1 MIHDYPYTN
10 LHELNLDY
18 IMKLCRETMGLHFEQ
33 ADKFLKLVNQAGEE
47 VSKVKIFYSE
57 TALKDDDGNVIS
69 TYLIDAGVDGNNL
82 VFDRGNGEIITLTVP
97 YASKANKDV
106 NNVDLTS
113 YVHGVGVSGNKILIT
128 FGDGNTYSFTVP
140 FATKALGDENGKNI
154 TTYVAELSTSNDKL
168 IVTDGAGVTLAEIT
182 IPYAVKALNDVDGDP
197 IKSTYA
203 TLLTTDTTTVILKAK
218 DGSVLSTIT
227 VPYAVKALTDTE
239 GNTLLGDYGYH
250 LSTNGNK
257 VTLEAHNGT
266 TLNEITVPFATLSTD
281 ATNAISTVT
290 VSGDELVFTTHGG
303 TAYRI
308 TSPYSVKAQKDSL
321 NNTITHAYVASVTND
336 PNTGEIEFYAQD
348 GTLLATLTPTVDEAV
363 HDSYSNLIADYVKE
377 IIVDPQNNYMVVNH
391 GTGDSDTL
399 TINYS
404 THAYKDTYENVIGNT
419 YIRSL
424 AIVEDAV
431 DHHEYLVAYNGE
443 LSELFRIDLNDLSVV
458 TSLDDLDDVNITSPT
473 AGDIIIFDGNEWVNQ
488 PALPECVNITIIGA
502 NVHDNN
508 AGDQIGLSYNLFKY
522 DGYNTPTACTN
533 AEAIDLIFNKHTKVN
548 VAVSDSY
555 YTDSALNS
563 DSYTILP
570 VPNANQIQ
578 AFGIT
583 KPYTDNS
590 VRIVHLEV
598 DFNTEYAR
606 VKVYGGVTLNEP
618 IPDELDDLSD
628 VSITTPSNGDV
639 LTYDSN
645 SQEWVNQAVP
655 TPTVPSDLDDLSD
668 VSITTPSNG
677 DVLTYDSN
685 SQEWINQAVPPTYV
699 TYSEVSTYDSYTQ
712 QTISHQ
718 FSTWLGTMGIGSG
731 GVQNWYNNG
740 TLQDIVDH
748 GNALHY
754 HIKIDN
760 LNAGRRQLHSVAEY
774 TKLYNANTQTWLD
787 TATLVGAIDQML
799 QDPTVFTQIEVA
811 LYFVN
816 STTAIDKLV
825 LTADSTDTTFT
836 FGSFSTVTDIYS

>member
-47 VSKVKIFYSE
+47 VSKVKIFYAE

-113 YVHGVGVSGNKILIT
+113 YVHGVGVSGNKLLIT

-227 VPYAVKALTDTE
+227 VPYAVKALTDAE

-250 LSTNGNK
+250 LTTNGNK
-257 VTLEAHNGT
+257 VGIEAHNGT
-266 TLNEITVPFATLSTD
+266 TLNEITVPFATLANSAND
-281 ATNAISTVT
+281 GIASIA
-290 VSGDELVFTTHGG
+290 VSGDEIVFTTVGG
-303 TAYRI
+303 TVYRI
-308 TSPYSVKAQKDSL
+308 TAPYAVKAQKDSL

-336 PNTGEIEFYAQD
+336 PVTGELSFYASD

-458 TSLDDLDDVNITSPT
+458 TSLDDLDN
-473 AGDIIIFDGNEWVNQ
+473 
-488 PALPECVNITIIGA
+488 
-502 NVHDNN
+502 
-508 AGDQIGLSYNLFKY
+508 
-522 DGYNTPTACTN
+522 
-533 AEAIDLIFNKHTKVN
+533 
-548 VAVSDSY
+548 
-555 YTDSALNS
+555 
-563 DSYTILP
+563 
-570 VPNANQIQ
+570 
-578 AFGIT
+578 
-583 KPYTDNS
+583 
-590 VRIVHLEV
+590 
-598 DFNTEYAR
+598 
-606 VKVYGGVTLNEP
+606 
-618 IPDELDDLSD
+618 
-628 VSITTPSNGDV
+628 VSITTPADGEVLTYDANSDEWVNQSVPTPAEALDDLTDVTLTTPANGEV
-639 LTYDSN
+639 LTYDST

-668 VSITTPSNG
+668 VSITTPANGEVLLFDGNSNEWVNSG
-677 DVLTYDSN
+677 LNLNELSDVTDNFPYEGNILIYNGSGWVTKQYRNDIDIGELYLSTNTFTAPSISVISNSIFSDLFTIRIYDSN
-685 SQEWINQAVPPTYV
+685 GNNERTLQPIAYYAEELNGIWSRAKFYYACKNIVSSQV
-699 TYSEVSTYDSYTQ
+699 DSMHAYFY
-712 QTISHQ
+712 
-718 FSTWLGTMGIGSG
+718 FSTGTAI
-731 GVQNWYNNG
+731 YKI
-740 TLQDIVDH
+740 TLT
-748 GNALHY
+748 A
-754 HIKIDN
+754 
-760 LNAGRRQLHSVAEY
+760 NAG
-774 TKLYNANTQTWLD
+774 D
-787 TATLVGAIDQML
+787 TNFTVG
-799 QDPTVFTQIEVA
+799 TVMT
-811 LYFVN
+811 VN
-816 STTAIDKLV
+816 DI
-825 LTADSTDTTFT
+825 
-836 FGSFSTVTDIYS
+836 FS

>member
-33 ADKFLKLVNQAGEE
+33 ADKFLKLVNQAGET

-82 VFDRGNGEIITLTVP
+82 IFDRGNGEIITLTVP

-182 IPYAVKALNDVDGDP
+182 IPYAVKALNDADGDP
-197 IKSTYA
+197 FKSTYA

-266 TLNEITVPFATLSTD
+266 TLNEITVPFATLANSAND
-281 ATNAISTVT
+281 GIASIA
-290 VSGDELVFTTHGG
+290 VSGDEIVFTTVGG
-303 TAYRI
+303 TVFRI
-308 TSPYSVKAQKDSL
+308 TAPYAVKAQKDSL

-336 PNTGEIEFYAQD
+336 PDTGELSFYASD

-399 TINYS
+399 TINYA

-424 AIVEDAV
+424 SIVEDAA

-443 LSELFRIDLNDLSVV
+443 LSELFRIDLNDLSAV
-458 TSLDDLDDVNITSPT
+458 TSLDDLDDV
-473 AGDIIIFDGNEWVNQ
+473 V
-488 PALPECVNITIIGA
+488 
-502 NVHDNN
+502 
-508 AGDQIGLSYNLFKY
+508 
-522 DGYNTPTACTN
+522 
-533 AEAIDLIFNKHTKVN
+533 
-548 VAVSDSY
+548 
-555 YTDSALNS
+555 
-563 DSYTILP
+563 
-570 VPNANQIQ
+570 
-578 AFGIT
+578 
-583 KPYTDNS
+583 
-590 VRIVHLEV
+590 
-598 DFNTEYAR
+598 
-606 VKVYGGVTLNEP
+606 
-618 IPDELDDLSD
+618 
-628 VSITTPSNGDV
+628 ITTPTEGNIIFYDGNDWVNTTLTIRDLGDVIFPNVLSDGDV
-639 LTYDSN
+639 LTYDAN
-645 SQEWVNQAVP
+645 SGDWINQAIP
-655 TPTVPSDLDDLSD
+655 TPTVPDELNDLSD
-668 VSITTPSNG
+668 VNASSPSEGDILVYDAGNQEWVNATLPDLIDDKVRDEQINVNTTILAGSSQAVTLQLSGNFTHNPVIFTPMLSSSFTSNISIEYVRLSLFTPSSITIN
-677 DVLTYDSN
+677 VMLKNN
-685 SQEWINQAVPPTYV
+685 SA
-699 TYSEVSTYDSYTQ
+699 SD
-712 QTISHQ
+712 QTVQ
-718 FSTWLGTMGIGSG
+718 GII
-731 GVQNWYNNG
+731 YMP
-740 TLQDIVDH
+740 L
-748 GNALHY
+748 
-754 HIKIDN
+754 
-760 LNAGRRQLHSVAEY
+760 
-774 TKLYNANTQTWLD
+774 
-787 TATLVGAIDQML
+787 
-799 QDPTVFTQIEVA
+799 
-811 LYFVN
+811 FVR
-816 STTAIDKLV
+816 
-825 LTADSTDTTFT
+825 
-836 FGSFSTVTDIYS
+836 

>member
-47 VSKVKIFYSE
+47 VSKVKIFYAE

-113 YVHGVGVSGNKILIT
+113 YVHGVGVSGNKILVT

-182 IPYAVKALNDVDGDP
+182 IPYAVKALNDVDGDA
-197 IKSTYA
+197 IKSTYG
-203 TLLTTDTTTVILKAK
+203 TDLTVDTTTVSLRAK
-218 DGSVLSTIT
+218 DGSVISTIT

-266 TLNEITVPFATLSTD
+266 TLNEITVPFATLANSAND
-281 ATNAISTVT
+281 GIASIA
-290 VSGDELVFTTHGG
+290 VSGDEIVFTTVGG
-303 TAYRI
+303 TVYRI
-308 TSPYSVKAQKDSL
+308 TAPYAVKAQKDSL

-336 PNTGEIEFYAQD
+336 PVTGEIEFYAQD
-348 GTLLATLTPTVDEAV
+348 GTLIASLTPTLDSAI

-399 TINYS
+399 TINYA

-443 LSELFRIDLNDLSVV
+443 LSELFRIDLNDLSSV
-458 TSLDDLDDVNITSPT
+458 TELDDLEDVDITSPD
-473 AGDIIIFDGNEWVNQ
+473 AGDMLIFDGNDWVNT
-488 PALPECVNITIIGA
+488 PSLPECVLISITGA

-508 AGDQIGLSYNLFKY
+508 AGDQVGLSYTLIKY
-522 DGYNTPTACTN
+522 DSYNTPTACTN
-533 AEAIDLIFNKHTKVN
+533 AEAIDLIFNKHTKVG
-548 VAVSDSY
+548 VAVADSY
-555 YTDSALNS
+555 YTDSAMNS
-563 DSYTILP
+563 DSYFIVP
-570 VPNANQIQ
+570 VPNANQIH
-578 AFGIT
+578 AFGLT
-583 KPYTDNS
+583 RPYTDNS
-590 VRIVHLEV
+590 VRLVHLEV
-598 DFNTEYAR
+598 DFNAEVAR
-606 VKVYGGVTLNEP
+606 VKVYGGVTLNAP
-618 IPDELDDLSD
+618 IPDELNDLSD
-628 VSITTPSNGDV
+628 VNAPSPSAGDILV
-639 LTYDSN
+639 YDQGN
-645 SQEWVNQAVP
+645 QEWVNTTLLDLIDDEVNDEQINVNTTILAGASQAVTLTLSGNFTHMP
-655 TPTVPSDLDDLSD
+655 VIFTPMLSSNFTSDISIEYVRLSLFTASSIIINVQLKNNSANDQTV
-668 VSITTPSNG
+668 
-677 DVLTYDSN
+677 
-685 SQEWINQAVPPTYV
+685 Q
-699 TYSEVSTYDSYTQ
+699 
-712 QTISHQ
+712 
-718 FSTWLGTMGIGSG
+718 GII
-731 GVQNWYNNG
+731 Y
-740 TLQDIVDH
+740 LP
-748 GNALHY
+748 L
-754 HIKIDN
+754 
-760 LNAGRRQLHSVAEY
+760 
-774 TKLYNANTQTWLD
+774 
-787 TATLVGAIDQML
+787 
-799 QDPTVFTQIEVA
+799 
-811 LYFVN
+811 FVR
-816 STTAIDKLV
+816 
-825 LTADSTDTTFT
+825 
-836 FGSFSTVTDIYS
+836 

>member
-182 IPYAVKALNDVDGDP
+182 IPYAVKALNDADGDP

-266 TLNEITVPFATLSTD
+266 TLNEITVPFATLANSAND
-281 ATNAISTVT
+281 GIASIA
-290 VSGDELVFTTHGG
+290 VSGDEIVFTTVGG
-303 TAYRI
+303 TVYRI
-308 TSPYSVKAQKDSL
+308 TAPYAVKAQKDSL

-336 PNTGEIEFYAQD
+336 PLTGEMSFYASD

-399 TINYS
+399 TINYA

-458 TSLDDLDDVNITSPT
+458 TSLDDLDDVNITSPA
-473 AGDIIIFDGNEWVNQ
+473 AGDIIIYDGNDWVNTSVF
-488 PALPECVNITIIGA
+488 PECVIITITGA

-508 AGDQIGLSYNLFKY
+508 AGDQVGLSYTLIKY
-522 DGYNTPTACTN
+522 DGSNTPTVCTN

-548 VAVSDSY
+548 IAVDDSY
-555 YTDSALNS
+555 YTDVAMQT
-563 DSYTILP
+563 DSYGIFPT
-570 VPNANQIQ
+570 PNANQLQ
-578 AFGIT
+578 GFGLT
-583 KPYTDNS
+583 RPYTDDS
-590 VRIVHLEV
+590 VRLVYLEV
-598 DFNTEYAR
+598 DFNNQVAR
-606 VKVYGGVTLNEP
+606 VKVYGGLTLA
-618 IPDELDDLSD
+618 
-628 VSITTPSNGDV
+628 TT
-639 LTYDSN
+639 
-645 SQEWVNQAVP
+645 
-655 TPTVPSDLDDLSD
+655 
-668 VSITTPSNG
+668 
-677 DVLTYDSN
+677 
-685 SQEWINQAVPPTYV
+685 
-699 TYSEVSTYDSYTQ
+699 
-712 QTISHQ
+712 
-718 FSTWLGTMGIGSG
+718 
-731 GVQNWYNNG
+731 
-740 TLQDIVDH
+740 
-748 GNALHY
+748 
-754 HIKIDN
+754 
-760 LNAGRRQLHSVAEY
+760 
-774 TKLYNANTQTWLD
+774 
-787 TATLVGAIDQML
+787 
-799 QDPTVFTQIEVA
+799 
-811 LYFVN
+811 
-816 STTAIDKLV
+816 
-825 LTADSTDTTFT
+825 
-836 FGSFSTVTDIYS
+836 

>member
-47 VSKVKIFYSE
+47 VSKVKIFYAE

-97 YASKANKDV
+97 FASKANKDV

-113 YVHGVGVSGNKILIT
+113 YVHGVGVSGNKILVT
-128 FGDGNTYSFTVP
+128 FGDGTNYSFTVP

-197 IKSTYA
+197 IKSTYG
-203 TLLTTDTTTVILKAK
+203 TLLTTDTTTVSLKAK

-257 VTLEAHNGT
+257 VVLEAHNGT
-266 TLNEITVPFATLSTD
+266 TLNEITVPFATVANSAND
-281 ATNAISTVT
+281 GIASIA
-290 VSGDELVFTTHGG
+290 VSGDEIVFTTTGG
-303 TAYRI
+303 TVFRI
-308 TSPYSVKAQKDSL
+308 TAPYAVKAQKDSL
-321 NNTITHAYVASVTND
+321 NNTITHAYVSSVTND
-336 PNTGEIEFYAQD
+336 PVTGELSFYASD

-424 AIVEDAV
+424 SIVEDAV

-443 LSELFRIDLNDLSVV
+443 LSELFRIDLNDLSAV
-458 TSLDDLDDVNITSPT
+458 TSLNDLSDVEITSPT
-473 AGDIIIFDGNEWVNQ
+473 ANDLLIYDDIDQKWVNGQ
-488 PALPECVNITIIGA
+488 
-502 NVHDNN
+502 
-508 AGDQIGLSYNLFKY
+508 YY
-522 DGYNTPTACTN
+522 
-533 AEAIDLIFNKHTKVN
+533 
-548 VAVSDSY
+548 VSM
-555 YTDSALNS
+555 TLNS
-563 DSYTILP
+563 LTDVTVPSPSTGDLLMYEGTSQKWVNLAGKDLLSNHVGVKIDMTKTSFLSQLP
-570 VPNANQIQ
+570 TNP
-578 AFGIT
+578 GT
-583 KPYTDNS
+583 P
-590 VRIVHLEV
+590 
-598 DFNTEYAR
+598 
-606 VKVYGGVTLNEP
+606 
-618 IPDELDDLSD
+618 
-628 VSITTPSNGDV
+628 VSITVDSASPVKLAQASIPNNGYV
-639 LTYDSN
+639 DS
-645 SQEWVNQAVP
+645 
-655 TPTVPSDLDDLSD
+655 
-668 VSITTPSNG
+668 SITMDAFKNLLS
-677 DVLTYDSN
+677 LT
-685 SQEWINQAVPPTYV
+685 
-699 TYSEVSTYDSYTQ
+699 
-712 QTISHQ
+712 
-718 FSTWLGTMGIGSG
+718 
-731 GVQNWYNNG
+731 
-740 TLQDIVDH
+740 
-748 GNALHY
+748 
-754 HIKIDN
+754 DN
-760 LNAGRRQLHSVAEY
+760 LSIMFNFSDSPVEIYRCREQLFYNGSMLFDL
-774 TKLYNANTQTWLD
+774 LYIAN
-787 TATLVGAIDQML
+787 
-799 QDPTVFTQIEVA
+799 
-811 LYFVN
+811 N
-816 STTAIDKLV
+816 H
-825 LTADSTDTTFT
+825 
-836 FGSFSTVTDIYS
+836 IYSVGIIPNGNSFNVSAQIIV

>member
-47 VSKVKIFYSE
+47 VSKVKIFYAE

-69 TYLIDAGVDGNNL
+69 TYLINAGVDGNNL

-113 YVHGVGVSGNKILIT
+113 YVHGVGVSGNKILVT

-266 TLNEITVPFATLSTD
+266 TLNEITVPFATLANSAND
-281 ATNAISTVT
+281 GIASIA
-290 VSGDELVFTTHGG
+290 VSGDEIVFTTVGG
-303 TAYRI
+303 TVYRI
-308 TSPYSVKAQKDSL
+308 TAPYAVKAQKDSL

-336 PNTGEIEFYAQD
+336 PNTGEISFYATD

-399 TINYS
+399 TINYA

-458 TSLDDLDDVNITSPT
+458 TSLDDLDDVVITSPNDGDILIYDGDDDEWKNAPMPAIPDALDDLADVT
-473 AGDIIIFDGNEWVNQ
+473 ITSPSAGDILYYNGSNW
-488 PALPECVNITIIGA
+488 
-502 NVHDNN
+502 DNT
-508 AGDQIGLSYNLFKY
+508 QLELS
-522 DGYNTPTACTN
+522 D
-533 AEAIDLIFNKHTKVN
+533 I
-548 VAVSDSY
+548 
-555 YTDSALNS
+555 
-563 DSYTILP
+563 
-570 VPNANQIQ
+570 
-578 AFGIT
+578 
-583 KPYTDNS
+583 
-590 VRIVHLEV
+590 
-598 DFNTEYAR
+598 
-606 VKVYGGVTLNEP
+606 
-618 IPDELDDLSD
+618 SD
-628 VSITTPSNGDV
+628 VSITTPSNGEV

-645 SQEWVNQAVP
+645 SQEWVNSTIP
-655 TPTVPSDLDDLSD
+655 TPTVPDELDDLSD
-668 VSITTPSNG
+668 VTITSPSAGDMLVYNGSSWVNFTPTIING
-677 DVLTYDSN
+677 INDLSDVNAPSPSAGDILVYDLGN
-685 SQEWINQAVPPTYV
+685 QEWVCATLPDLIDDKVRDEQINVNTTILAGSSQAV
-699 TYSEVSTYDSYTQ
+699 S
-712 QTISHQ
+712 
-718 FSTWLGTMGIGSG
+718 L
-731 GVQNWYNNG
+731 
-740 TLQDIVDH
+740 TLT
-748 GNALHY
+748 GNFTHVPV
-754 HIKIDN
+754 IF
-760 LNAGRRQLHSVAEY
+760 
-774 TKLYNANTQTWLD
+774 TP
-787 TATLVGAIDQML
+787 ML
-799 QDPTVFTQIEVA
+799 
-811 LYFVN
+811 
-816 STTAIDKLV
+816 S
-825 LTADSTDTTFT
+825 STFT
-836 FGSFSTVTDIYS
+836 SDISIEYVRLSLFTASSIIINVQLKNNSASDQTVQGIIYLPLFVR

>member
-47 VSKVKIFYSE
+47 VSKVKIFYAE

-106 NNVDLTS
+106 NNVDITS
-113 YVHGVGVSGNKILIT
+113 YVHGVGVSGNKILVT

-203 TLLTTDTTTVILKAK
+203 TLLTTDTTTVALKAK

-257 VTLEAHNGT
+257 VVLEAHNGT
-266 TLNEITVPFATLSTD
+266 TLNEITVPFATFANSAND
-281 ATNAISTVT
+281 GIASIA
-290 VSGDELVFTTHGG
+290 VSGDEIVFTTVGG
-303 TAYRI
+303 TVFRI
-308 TSPYSVKAQKDSL
+308 TAPYAVKAQKDSL

-336 PNTGEIEFYAQD
+336 PLTGELSFYASD

-363 HDSYSNLIADYVKE
+363 HDSYANLIADYVKE

-424 AIVEDAV
+424 SIVEDAV

-443 LSELFRIDLNDLSVV
+443 LSELFRIDLNDLSAV
-458 TSLDDLDDVNITSPT
+458 TSLNDLSDVVINNLTANDILIFDGNDWVNMPMPALPDELNDLFDVEITSPT
-473 AGDIIIFDGNEWVNQ
+473 AHDLLIYDDIAQKWVNGQYYVSMTLNSLIDVKAPLPSAGDILVYDAGNQNWINTTLPDLIDDKVRDEQINVNTTILAGQTTAVTLQLSGIFTHVPVIFTPMLSSSFTSDISIDYVR
-488 PALPECVNITIIGA
+488 LSNITPVSLTINVQLRNNSASDQTVQGII
-502 NVHDNN
+502 
-508 AGDQIGLSYNLFKY
+508 YMPLF
-522 DGYNTPTACTN
+522 
-533 AEAIDLIFNKHTKVN
+533 
-548 VAVSDSY
+548 
-555 YTDSALNS
+555 
-563 DSYTILP
+563 
-570 VPNANQIQ
+570 
-578 AFGIT
+578 
-583 KPYTDNS
+583 
-590 VRIVHLEV
+590 VR
-598 DFNTEYAR
+598 
-606 VKVYGGVTLNEP
+606 
-618 IPDELDDLSD
+618 
-628 VSITTPSNGDV
+628 
-639 LTYDSN
+639 
-645 SQEWVNQAVP
+645 
-655 TPTVPSDLDDLSD
+655 
-668 VSITTPSNG
+668 
-677 DVLTYDSN
+677 
-685 SQEWINQAVPPTYV
+685 
-699 TYSEVSTYDSYTQ
+699 
-712 QTISHQ
+712 
-718 FSTWLGTMGIGSG
+718 
-731 GVQNWYNNG
+731 
-740 TLQDIVDH
+740 
-748 GNALHY
+748 
-754 HIKIDN
+754 
-760 LNAGRRQLHSVAEY
+760 
-774 TKLYNANTQTWLD
+774 
-787 TATLVGAIDQML
+787 
-799 QDPTVFTQIEVA
+799 
-811 LYFVN
+811 
-816 STTAIDKLV
+816 
-825 LTADSTDTTFT
+825 
-836 FGSFSTVTDIYS
+836 

>member
-1 MIHDYPYTN
+1 MIHDYPYTS

-47 VSKVKIFYSE
+47 VSKVKIFYAE

-69 TYLIDAGVDGNNL
+69 TYFIDAGVDGNNL
-82 VFDRGNGEIITLTVP
+82 VFDRGNGEIITLTIP
-97 YASKANKDV
+97 YATKAKTDV

-113 YVHGVGVSGNKILIT
+113 YVHGVGVSGNKILVT

-203 TLLTTDTTTVILKAK
+203 TLLTTDTTTVVLKAK

-266 TLNEITVPFATLSTD
+266 TLNEITVPFATFANSAND
-281 ATNAISTVT
+281 GIASIA
-290 VSGDELVFTTHGG
+290 VSGDEIVFTTVGG
-303 TAYRI
+303 TVYRI
-308 TSPYSVKAQKDSL
+308 TAPYAVKAQKDSL

-336 PNTGEIEFYAQD
+336 PNTGEIDFYAQD

-399 TINYS
+399 TINYA

-443 LSELFRIDLNDLSVV
+443 LSELFRIDLNDLSTVS
-458 TSLDDLDDVNITSPT
+458 SLNDLTDVDINSPINGQT
-473 AGDIIIFDGNEWVNQ
+473 IVYNSVNDNWINGY
-488 PALPECVNITIIGA
+488 PNGTECVNIAITGA

-508 AGDQIGLSYNLFKY
+508 AGDQIGLSYTMFKY
-522 DGYNTPTACTN
+522 DGHTTPTPCTN
-533 AEAIDLIFNKHTKVN
+533 AEAIDLIFNKHTQVN
-548 VAVSDSY
+548 IAVNDSA
-555 YTDSALNS
+555 YTDSAMYVH
-563 DSYTILP
+563 SYSI
-570 VPNANQIQ
+570 VPSPNVNHIHG
-578 AFGIT
+578 FGLT
-583 KPYTDNS
+583 QPYTDDS
-590 VRIVHLEV
+590 VRLVFLEV
-598 DFNTEYAR
+598 DFNTQTAR
-606 VKVYGGVTLNEP
+606 VKVFGGFTL
-618 IPDELDDLSD
+618 
-628 VSITTPSNGDV
+628 
-639 LTYDSN
+639 
-645 SQEWVNQAVP
+645 
-655 TPTVPSDLDDLSD
+655 
-668 VSITTPSNG
+668 
-677 DVLTYDSN
+677 
-685 SQEWINQAVPPTYV
+685 
-699 TYSEVSTYDSYTQ
+699 
-712 QTISHQ
+712 
-718 FSTWLGTMGIGSG
+718 
-731 GVQNWYNNG
+731 
-740 TLQDIVDH
+740 
-748 GNALHY
+748 
-754 HIKIDN
+754 
-760 LNAGRRQLHSVAEY
+760 
-774 TKLYNANTQTWLD
+774 
-787 TATLVGAIDQML
+787 
-799 QDPTVFTQIEVA
+799 
-811 LYFVN
+811 
-816 STTAIDKLV
+816 STT
-825 LTADSTDTTFT
+825 
-836 FGSFSTVTDIYS
+836 

>member
-47 VSKVKIFYSE
+47 VSKVKIFYAE

-113 YVHGVGVSGNKILIT
+113 YVHGVGVSGNKILVT
-128 FGDGNTYSFTVP
+128 FGDGTNYSFTVP

-203 TLLTTDTTTVILKAK
+203 TLLTTDTTTVALKAK

-266 TLNEITVPFATLSTD
+266 TLNEITVPFATFANSAND
-281 ATNAISTVT
+281 GIASIA
-290 VSGDELVFTTHGG
+290 VSGDEIVFTTVGG
-303 TAYRI
+303 TVFRI
-308 TSPYSVKAQKDSL
+308 TAPYAVKAQKDSL

-336 PNTGEIEFYAQD
+336 PDTGELSFYASD

-404 THAYKDTYENVIGNT
+404 SHAYKDTYENVIGNT

-424 AIVEDAV
+424 SIVEDAV

-443 LSELFRIDLNDLSVV
+443 LSELFRIDLNDLSAV
-458 TSLDDLDDVNITSPT
+458 TSLSDLSDVDITSPTSGDIIMYDGNDWVNTALALGDIADVRYPTALSDGDVLTYDANSGDWINQAIPTPAVPDELNDLSDVEITSPT
-473 AGDIIIFDGNEWVNQ
+473 ANDLLIYDDIDQKWVNGQ
-488 PALPECVNITIIGA
+488 
-502 NVHDNN
+502 
-508 AGDQIGLSYNLFKY
+508 
-522 DGYNTPTACTN
+522 
-533 AEAIDLIFNKHTKVN
+533 
-548 VAVSDSY
+548 Y
-555 YTDSALNS
+555 YISMTLNS
-563 DSYTILP
+563 LTDVTVPLP
-570 VPNANQIQ
+570 
-578 AFGIT
+578 
-583 KPYTDNS
+583 
-590 VRIVHLEV
+590 
-598 DFNTEYAR
+598 
-606 VKVYGGVTLNEP
+606 
-618 IPDELDDLSD
+618 SD
-628 VSITTPSNGDV
+628 GDV

-645 SQEWVNQAVP
+645 SGKWVNTTLPDLIDDKVRDEQINVNTTILAGTSQAVSLQLTGNFTHNP
-655 TPTVPSDLDDLSD
+655 VIFTPMLSSSFTSDISIEYVRLSVFTPT
-668 VSITTPSNG
+668 SITIN
-677 DVLTYDSN
+677 VMLKNN
-685 SQEWINQAVPPTYV
+685 SA
-699 TYSEVSTYDSYTQ
+699 SD
-712 QTISHQ
+712 QTVQ
-718 FSTWLGTMGIGSG
+718 GII
-731 GVQNWYNNG
+731 YMP
-740 TLQDIVDH
+740 L
-748 GNALHY
+748 
-754 HIKIDN
+754 
-760 LNAGRRQLHSVAEY
+760 
-774 TKLYNANTQTWLD
+774 
-787 TATLVGAIDQML
+787 
-799 QDPTVFTQIEVA
+799 
-811 LYFVN
+811 FVR
-816 STTAIDKLV
+816 
-825 LTADSTDTTFT
+825 
-836 FGSFSTVTDIYS
+836 

>member
-47 VSKVKIFYSE
+47 VSKVKIFYAE

-113 YVHGVGVSGNKILIT
+113 YVHGVGVSGNKILVT

-203 TLLTTDTTTVILKAK
+203 TLLTTDTTTVALKAK

-257 VTLEAHNGT
+257 VVLEAHNGT
-266 TLNEITVPFATLSTD
+266 TLNEITVPFATLANSAND
-281 ATNAISTVT
+281 GIASIA
-290 VSGDELVFTTHGG
+290 VSGDEIVFTTVGG
-303 TAYRI
+303 TVFRI
-308 TSPYSVKAQKDSL
+308 TAPYAVKAQKDSL

-336 PNTGEIEFYAQD
+336 PDTGELSFYASD

-399 TINYS
+399 TINYA

-424 AIVEDAV
+424 SIVEDAV

-443 LSELFRIDLNDLSVV
+443 LSELFRIDLNDLSAV
-458 TSLDDLDDVNITSPT
+458 TSLGDLDDVSFTSPLNDGDFLMYDGINSEWVNIQPELNDLTDVTTGTLANGDVLMFDSVADKWVNSQIPTAPEDLNDLSDVEITSPT
-473 AGDIIIFDGNEWVNQ
+473 AHDLLIYDDIDQKWVNGQ
-488 PALPECVNITIIGA
+488 
-502 NVHDNN
+502 
-508 AGDQIGLSYNLFKY
+508 YY
-522 DGYNTPTACTN
+522 
-533 AEAIDLIFNKHTKVN
+533 
-548 VAVSDSY
+548 VSM
-555 YTDSALNS
+555 TLNS
-563 DSYTILP
+563 LTDVTVPLP
-570 VPNANQIQ
+570 
-578 AFGIT
+578 
-583 KPYTDNS
+583 
-590 VRIVHLEV
+590 
-598 DFNTEYAR
+598 
-606 VKVYGGVTLNEP
+606 
-618 IPDELDDLSD
+618 SD
-628 VSITTPSNGDV
+628 GDV

-645 SQEWVNQAVP
+645 SGKWVNTTLPKLIDDKVRDEQINVNTTILAGQSTAV
-655 TPTVPSDLDDLSD
+655 
-668 VSITTPSNG
+668 
-677 DVLTYDSN
+677 
-685 SQEWINQAVPPTYV
+685 
-699 TYSEVSTYDSYTQ
+699 
-712 QTISHQ
+712 
-718 FSTWLGTMGIGSG
+718 
-731 GVQNWYNNG
+731 
-740 TLQDIVDH
+740 TLQLSGIFTHVPVIFTPMLSSSFTSDISIEYVRLS
-748 GNALHY
+748 NITPVSLT
-754 HIKIDN
+754 IN
-760 LNAGRRQLHSVAEY
+760 VQLRNNSASD
-774 TKLYNANTQTWLD
+774 QT
-787 TATLVGAIDQML
+787 VQGIIYIPM
-799 QDPTVFTQIEVA
+799 FTR
-811 LYFVN
+811 
-816 STTAIDKLV
+816 
-825 LTADSTDTTFT
+825 
-836 FGSFSTVTDIYS
+836 

>member
-47 VSKVKIFYSE
+47 VSKVKIFYAE

-113 YVHGVGVSGNKILIT
+113 YVHGVGVSGNKILVT

-197 IKSTYA
+197 IKSTYG
-203 TLLTTDTTTVILKAK
+203 TLLTTDTTTVALKAK

-257 VTLEAHNGT
+257 VVLEAHNGT
-266 TLNEITVPFATLSTD
+266 TLNEITVPFATFANSAND
-281 ATNAISTVT
+281 GIASIA
-290 VSGDELVFTTHGG
+290 VSGDEIVFTTVGG
-303 TAYRI
+303 TVFRI
-308 TSPYSVKAQKDSL
+308 TAPYAVKAQKDSL

-336 PNTGEIEFYAQD
+336 PDTGELSFYASD

-363 HDSYSNLIADYVKE
+363 HDSYANLIADYVKE

-419 YIRSL
+419 YIRRLS
-424 AIVEDAV
+424 IITDTS
-431 DHHEYLVAYNGE
+431 DNTKYLVAYNGE
-443 LSELFRIDLNDLSVV
+443 LSELFRIAV
-458 TSLDDLDDVNITSPT
+458 DDFQTELTPIIVKFDEQST
-473 AGDIIIFDGNEWVNQ
+473 DIISVALKGSTEQLTASEVKQLFNEGHAIYATPSGSQGNVFFPVSEYVDTPTNTVFMSMRTVT
-488 PALPECVNITIIGA
+488 ALVSGNSTIVGEVHYQFILDNGTYSSHMIPLSKPTINAGA
-502 NVHDNN
+502 TDTPTGTIN
-508 AGDQIGLSYNLFKY
+508 AGDTITRDVVIDITGNRTMAEPILAYCNPGSTWNDYVHVVNARIQATSGATQVIVRYLIYNPTATAQTLSGDVKIGL
-522 DGYNTPTACTN
+522 
-533 AEAIDLIFNKHTKVN
+533 
-548 VAVSDSY
+548 
-555 YTDSALNS
+555 
-563 DSYTILP
+563 
-570 VPNANQIQ
+570 
-578 AFGIT
+578 
-583 KPYTDNS
+583 
-590 VRIVHLEV
+590 
-598 DFNTEYAR
+598 
-606 VKVYGGVTLNEP
+606 
-618 IPDELDDLSD
+618 
-628 VSITTPSNGDV
+628 
-639 LTYDSN
+639 
-645 SQEWVNQAVP
+645 
-655 TPTVPSDLDDLSD
+655 
-668 VSITTPSNG
+668 
-677 DVLTYDSN
+677 
-685 SQEWINQAVPPTYV
+685 YV
-699 TYSEVSTYDSYTQ
+699 
-712 QTISHQ
+712 
-718 FSTWLGTMGIGSG
+718 
-731 GVQNWYNNG
+731 
-740 TLQDIVDH
+740 
-748 GNALHY
+748 
-754 HIKIDN
+754 
-760 LNAGRRQLHSVAEY
+760 
-774 TKLYNANTQTWLD
+774 
-787 TATLVGAIDQML
+787 
-799 QDPTVFTQIEVA
+799 
-811 LYFVN
+811 
-816 STTAIDKLV
+816 
-825 LTADSTDTTFT
+825 
-836 FGSFSTVTDIYS
+836 

>member
-47 VSKVKIFYSE
+47 VSKVKIFYAE

-113 YVHGVGVSGNKILIT
+113 YVHGVGVSGNKILVT

-203 TLLTTDTTTVILKAK
+203 TLLTTDTTTVALKAK

-227 VPYAVKALTDTE
+227 VPYSVKALTDTE

-257 VTLEAHNGT
+257 VVLEAHNGT
-266 TLNEITVPFATLSTD
+266 TLNEITVPFATLANSAND
-281 ATNAISTVT
+281 GIASIA
-290 VSGDELVFTTHGG
+290 VSGDEIVFTTVGG
-303 TAYRI
+303 TVFRI
-308 TSPYSVKAQKDSL
+308 TAPYAVKAQKDSL

-336 PNTGEIEFYAQD
+336 PVTGELSFYASD

-363 HDSYSNLIADYVKE
+363 HDSYANLIADYVKE

-424 AIVEDAV
+424 SIVEDAV

-443 LSELFRIDLNDLSVV
+443 LSELFRIDLNDLSAV
-458 TSLDDLDDVNITSPT
+458 TSLSDLDDVNITSPS
-473 AGDIIIFDGNEWVNQ
+473 DGNFLMYDGINSEWVNIV
-488 PALPECVNITIIGA
+488 PE
-502 NVHDNN
+502 
-508 AGDQIGLSYNLFKY
+508 
-522 DGYNTPTACTN
+522 
-533 AEAIDLIFNKHTKVN
+533 
-548 VAVSDSY
+548 
-555 YTDSALNS
+555 LN
-563 DSYTILP
+563 
-570 VPNANQIQ
+570 
-578 AFGIT
+578 
-583 KPYTDNS
+583 
-590 VRIVHLEV
+590 
-598 DFNTEYAR
+598 
-606 VKVYGGVTLNEP
+606 
-618 IPDELDDLSD
+618 DLSD
-628 VSITTPSNGDV
+628 VNITNPQDGDV
-639 LTYDSN
+639 IMYDAQVGKWKNVPDVDYIIDEGVVGTLSTGLWRYKKWHSGLYEIDIHKQTNEVINLTAWGGVYVYSFPSIGN
-645 SQEWVNQAVP
+645 YP
-655 TPTVPSDLDDLSD
+655 TQVSAPLSFYSVVGSCSLEGLNCVTGVCGLEHIDTYAPPITVVRGTNIESISRQVDQF
-668 VSITTPSNG
+668 VSIKG
-677 DVLTYDSN
+677 
-685 SQEWINQAVPPTYV
+685 
-699 TYSEVSTYDSYTQ
+699 
-712 QTISHQ
+712 
-718 FSTWLGTMGIGSG
+718 TW
-731 GVQNWYNNG
+731 
-740 TLQDIVDH
+740 
-748 GNALHY
+748 
-754 HIKIDN
+754 K
-760 LNAGRRQLHSVAEY
+760 
-774 TKLYNANTQTWLD
+774 
-787 TATLVGAIDQML
+787 
-799 QDPTVFTQIEVA
+799 
-811 LYFVN
+811 
-816 STTAIDKLV
+816 
-825 LTADSTDTTFT
+825 
-836 FGSFSTVTDIYS
+836 

>member
-47 VSKVKIFYSE
+47 VSKVKIFYAE

-113 YVHGVGVSGNKILIT
+113 YVHGVGVSGNKILVT
-128 FGDGNTYSFTVP
+128 FGDGTNYSFTVP

-203 TLLTTDTTTVILKAK
+203 TLLTTDTTTVALKAK

-257 VTLEAHNGT
+257 VVLEAHNGT
-266 TLNEITVPFATLSTD
+266 TLNEITVPFATLANSAND
-281 ATNAISTVT
+281 GIASIA
-290 VSGDELVFTTHGG
+290 VSGDEIVFTTVGG
-303 TAYRI
+303 TVFRI
-308 TSPYSVKAQKDSL
+308 TAPYAVKAQKDSL

-336 PNTGEIEFYAQD
+336 PDTGELSFYASD

-404 THAYKDTYENVIGNT
+404 SHAYKDTYENVIGNT

-424 AIVEDAV
+424 SIVEDAV

-443 LSELFRIDLNDLSVV
+443 LSELFRIDLNDLSAV
-458 TSLDDLDDVNITSPT
+458 TSLSDLSDVDITSPTSGDIIMYDGNDWVNTALALGDIADVRYPTALSDGDVLTYDANSGDWINQAIPTPAVPDELNDLSDVEITSPT
-473 AGDIIIFDGNEWVNQ
+473 ANDLLIYDDIDQKWVNGQ
-488 PALPECVNITIIGA
+488 
-502 NVHDNN
+502 
-508 AGDQIGLSYNLFKY
+508 
-522 DGYNTPTACTN
+522 
-533 AEAIDLIFNKHTKVN
+533 
-548 VAVSDSY
+548 Y
-555 YTDSALNS
+555 YISMTLNS
-563 DSYTILP
+563 LTDVTVPLP
-570 VPNANQIQ
+570 
-578 AFGIT
+578 
-583 KPYTDNS
+583 
-590 VRIVHLEV
+590 
-598 DFNTEYAR
+598 
-606 VKVYGGVTLNEP
+606 
-618 IPDELDDLSD
+618 SD
-628 VSITTPSNGDV
+628 GDV

-645 SQEWVNQAVP
+645 SGKWVNTTLPDLIDDKVRDEQINVNTTILAGTSQAVSLQLTGNFTHNP
-655 TPTVPSDLDDLSD
+655 VIFTPMLSSSFTSDISIEYVRLSVFTPT
-668 VSITTPSNG
+668 SITIN
-677 DVLTYDSN
+677 VMLKNN
-685 SQEWINQAVPPTYV
+685 SA
-699 TYSEVSTYDSYTQ
+699 SD
-712 QTISHQ
+712 QTVQ
-718 FSTWLGTMGIGSG
+718 GII
-731 GVQNWYNNG
+731 YMP
-740 TLQDIVDH
+740 L
-748 GNALHY
+748 
-754 HIKIDN
+754 
-760 LNAGRRQLHSVAEY
+760 
-774 TKLYNANTQTWLD
+774 
-787 TATLVGAIDQML
+787 
-799 QDPTVFTQIEVA
+799 
-811 LYFVN
+811 FVR
-816 STTAIDKLV
+816 
-825 LTADSTDTTFT
+825 
-836 FGSFSTVTDIYS
+836 